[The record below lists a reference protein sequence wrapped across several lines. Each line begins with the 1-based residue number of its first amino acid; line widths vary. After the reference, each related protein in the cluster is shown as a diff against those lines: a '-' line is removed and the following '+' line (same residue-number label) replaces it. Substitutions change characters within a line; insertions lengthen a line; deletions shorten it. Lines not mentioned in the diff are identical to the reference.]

1 MPPFVNTGLQF
12 ETPRLTLRPFTAED
26 LHDFNAY
33 ASVPGV
39 GEAAGW
45 PHHKSLEE
53 SKKIL
58 DMFIEQKANLS
69 LWHKAD
75 GKVIGSLGL
84 HKSWTDELDDYKHLS
99 AYEMGYVLSKDYWGQ
114 GLVVEAA
121 RTVIGYLFD
130 ELKLDAI
137 SICHFQENAQ
147 SRRVI
152 EKLGFEFIMED
163 VYYSKQ
169 MDKEFDD
176 MKYLMLA
183 GGWRLA
189 V

>member
-1 MPPFVNTGLQF
+1 MQPFDNTHLTL
-12 ETPRLTLRPFTAED
+12 ETPRLRLRPFTADD

-53 SKKIL
+53 SQKIL
-58 DMFIEQKANLS
+58 NMFLRDTDKFALY
-69 LWHKAD
+69 HKAD

-84 HKSWTDELDDYKHLS
+84 HKSWTDELAEYNHLS
-99 AYEMGYVLSKDYWGQ
+99 AYEMGYVLAKDYWGQ

-121 RTVIGYLFD
+121 RVVIDHLFN
-130 ELKLDAI
+130 ERKLDAV
-137 SICHFQENAQ
+137 SICHFLENAQ

-152 EKLGFEFIMED
+152 EKLGFVFIMED
-163 VYYSKQ
+163 KYYSKQ
-169 MDKEFDD
+169 MDKEYDD
-176 MKYLMLA
+176 MKYLLLNPAM
-183 GGWRLA
+183 

>member
-1 MPPFVNTGLQF
+1 MQPFNNTGLSF
-12 ETPRLTLRPFTAED
+12 ETPRLILRPFTQDD

-45 PHHKSLEE
+45 PHHKTLDE
-53 SKKIL
+53 SQKIL
-58 DMFIEQKANLS
+58 DLFLCEKANFALY
-69 LWHKAD
+69 HKAD
-75 GKVIGSLGL
+75 AKVVGSLGL
-84 HKSWTDELDDYKHLS
+84 HKSWTDELEDYNHLS

-114 GLVVEAA
+114 GLVPEAA
-121 RTVIGYLFD
+121 HAVIRYLFD
-130 ELKLDAI
+130 ERKLDAI
-137 SICHFQENAQ
+137 SICHFKENAQ

-152 EKLGFEFIMED
+152 EKLGFAFVMED

-169 MDKEFDD
+169 MDVEFDD

-183 GGWRLA
+183 A
-189 V
+189 K

>member
-1 MPPFVNTGLQF
+1 MQPFVNTGLQF
-12 ETPRLTLRPFTAED
+12 ETQRLTLRPFMADD
-26 LHDFNAY
+26 LHDFYTY

-45 PHHKSLEE
+45 PHHKSIEE
-53 SKKIL
+53 SQKIL
-58 DMFIEQKANLS
+58 NMFINEKANLA

-84 HKSWTDELDDYKHLS
+84 HKSWTDELADYNHLS

-121 RTVIGYLFD
+121 RAVIDYLFND
-130 ELKLDAI
+130 RKLDAI
-137 SICHFQENAQ
+137 SICHFLENMQ

-152 EKLGFEFIMED
+152 EKLGFVFVMED
-163 VYYSKQ
+163 KYYSKQ

-176 MKYLMLA
+176 MKYLMLNS
-183 GGWRLA
+183 
-189 V
+189 